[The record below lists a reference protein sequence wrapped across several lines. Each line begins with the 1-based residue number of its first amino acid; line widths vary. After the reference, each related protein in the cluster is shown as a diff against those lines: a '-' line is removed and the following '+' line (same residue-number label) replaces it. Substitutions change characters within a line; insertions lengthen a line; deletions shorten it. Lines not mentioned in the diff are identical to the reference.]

1 MNNFFQLSVNL
12 EILQKLAEKIAK
24 QALQGDIF
32 LLEGELG
39 SGKTTFS
46 RFFIESVFE
55 KNLLRKPNS
64 IKSPS
69 FPILINYALKN
80 FEIYHYD
87 FFRLKNISDF
97 IELGIFENFSNN
109 ITLIEWP
116 RILLQ
121 NNKLQNYYLIKFRIE
136 NINFRQ
142 LEISHTNKNL
152 YFNTNEY

>member
-1 MNNFFQLSVNL
+1 LNNLFQLSANL
-12 EILQKLAEKIAK
+12 EILQNLAKKLAK
-24 QALQGDIF
+24 QALQGDVF
-32 LLEGELG
+32 LLHGELG

-55 KNLLRKPNS
+55 KNFLIKPNS

-87 FFRLKNISDF
+87 FYRLNNINDF
-97 IELGIFENFSNN
+97 IELEIFENFPYN

-116 RILLQ
+116 KILLQ
-121 NNKLQNYYLIKFRIE
+121 NKKLKNYYLIKFTIE
-136 NINFRQ
+136 NIDFRQ
-142 LEISHTNKNL
+142 LEVSHTSKKL
-152 YFNTNEY
+152 FFNANEY